1 MGACINYNRK
11 MESINDIFKVV
22 AEIIEGS
29 IGTPKE
35 EIKIDQTLF
44 DELEIDSIDLVDILF
59 ELESHY
65 DIELKVS
72 DIESRAREE
81 LGDVP
86 YEVDGVI
93 TAKGIVML
101 RKHMTEIDPSSLK
114 EGLTIHGLVR
124 LFSVHSLCKIIQYR
138 IEILDKEKS

>member
-1 MGACINYNRK
+1 
-11 MESINDIFKVV
+11 MEKKIKEIFEVV
-22 AEIIEGS
+22 AEIIEDS

-35 EIKIDQTLF
+35 EIGINQTLF

-65 DIELKVS
+65 GIELKVS

-81 LGDVP
+81 LGDTP
-86 YEVDGVI
+86 YEINGVI
-93 TAKGIVML
+93 TDTGLKML
-101 RKHMTEIDPSSLK
+101 RKHMTEIEPSSLK

-138 IEILDKEKS
+138 IEILVKESS

>member
-1 MGACINYNRK
+1 
-11 MESINDIFKVV
+11 MEKIDEIFKVV
-22 AEIIEGS
+22 VDIIEGS

-35 EIKIDQTLF
+35 EIELNQTLF

-65 DIELKVS
+65 GIELKVS

-81 LGDVP
+81 LGDTP
-86 YEVDGVI
+86 YEINGVI
-93 TAKGIVML
+93 TDTGLKML
-101 RKHMTEIDPSSLK
+101 RKHMTEIEPSSLK

-138 IEILDKEKS
+138 IEILDKGTS